1 MSSYLSH
8 LKYDKKMTMS
18 RFYSIAVFAII
29 IFSSSAIFAQFPP
42 MMGGNQGP
50 KITGRISGTVVDS
63 TSNAAVEFATV
74 SIKKQG
80 GTVETGGTLTDES
93 GSFRLENLSPAKYEI
108 TISFLGYNDLVL
120 KDIETTGRKPD
131 LNLGNIS
138 LAPNALLLNEVVVSG
153 EASLIE
159 SKVDRLVYNAEKDI
173 SIAGGDASDVLR
185 KVPLLSVDIDG
196 NPSLR
201 GSSNIRV
208 LINGKPS
215 GTMAG
220 NVSDALKMIPAE
232 EIKSIEVITSPSAKY
247 DAEGTGGII
256 NIITKKRNVEGMNG
270 SINAG
275 LNTRNN
281 SFNGNLGVRKG
292 RLGVNGSLGAN
303 LFTRRAGFTEFRRED
318 QIEEGLRILTQN
330 GDFIGGRNTYNGN
343 IGIDYDINAF
353 NNISSN
359 FRVNNFTFFGDN
371 NLDVFINDPGIPLEL
386 EYRRESES
394 SSGFTNFDW
403 TADYRK
409 TYTKPQKEWTFGTQ
423 ISRSNNKNKYN
434 ITQFS
439 ETFPDLSL
447 DERSDNIGHN
457 TELTF
462 QTDFVQPYSKGLIEI
477 GAKTVLRNITSDFI
491 YEVKDLLSDDYTV
504 DNMRSNS
511 FEYQQNVFA
520 GYGSINYRFSQT
532 LEAKTGVR
540 WEMTDISG
548 SFQSGE
554 LSIANQFHNFVPNF
568 TLSKTLKNFRTLKFS
583 YSQRIQR
590 PSLFF
595 LNPFENAADP
605 RNVTVGNPNLGAEV
619 SDQVEV
625 GFNGFFKGTVLNASL
640 YYRYTKDVIQSFITI
655 REDGVSV
662 NSFDNIGYNNT
673 AGVNLFG
680 QVVLFSKLTIR
691 GSFNGMYVIQNGI
704 INNERLENKDFQYNI
719 FSNATY
725 QFDGGW
731 SAEMFGVFN
740 SQRVTLQGRNP
751 AFSIYNFSVK
761 KTFWDKKASLG
772 LNFTNPFTP
781 FLTFRQ
787 DLEGPTFFQYNE
799 NGIPF
804 RAIGI
809 NFSWQFGK
817 VEFKNPLQKK
827 KGVGNEDL
835 KQGDGIG
842 F

>member
-1 MSSYLSH
+1 MTKSNFYLIS
-8 LKYDKKMTMS
+8 
-18 RFYSIAVFAII
+18 VFLFIL
-29 IFSSSAIFAQFPP
+29 FSSNIAAAQFPP

-50 KITGRISGTVVDS
+50 KITGRISGNVIDS
-63 TSNAAVEFATV
+63 ISKAPVEFATV

-80 GTVETGGTLTDES
+80 GTVETGGTLTDQS
-93 GSFRLENLSPAKYEI
+93 GSFRLENISPAKYEI
-108 TISFLGYNDLVL
+108 TISFLGYNDVVL
-120 KDIETTGRKPD
+120 NDVETTGRKPD

-138 LAPNALLLNEVVVSG
+138 IAPNALLLNEVVVSG

-232 EIKSIEVITSPSAKY
+232 EIKSVEVITSPSAKY

-270 SINAG
+270 SVNAG

-292 RLGVNGSLGAN
+292 RMGINGSLGAN
-303 LFTRRAGFTEFRRED
+303 LFTRRPGSTEFRRED
-318 QIEEGLRILTQN
+318 QIAEGLRLLTQE
-330 GDFIGGRNTYNGN
+330 GEFIGGRNTYNGN
-343 IGIDYDINAF
+343 IGIDYDVNAF

-371 NLDVFINDPGIPLEL
+371 NVDIFLNDPGIPLQL
-386 EYRRESES
+386 DYRRESES
-394 SSGFTNFDW
+394 RSGFTNFDW
-403 TADYRK
+403 TADYRR
-409 TYTKPQKEWTFGTQ
+409 TFAKPQKEWTFGTQ
-423 ISRSNNKNKYN
+423 ISRSNNINKFN
-434 ITQFS
+434 VNQFS
-439 ETFPDLSL
+439 PAFPDFSL
-447 DERSDNIGHN
+447 IERSDNLGHN
-457 TELTF
+457 TEFTF
-462 QTDFVQPYSKGLIEI
+462 QTDFVQPYSKGLIET
-477 GAKTVLRNITSDFI
+477 GAKAVLRNITSDFTTEI
-491 YEVKDLLSDDYTV
+491 KDLDSDDFRV
-504 DNMRSNS
+504 DNRRSNS
-511 FEYQQNVFA
+511 FNYQQNVFA

-532 LEAKTGVR
+532 LEVKTGLR

-548 SFQSGE
+548 AFQNGE
-554 LSIANQFHNFVPNF
+554 LNVANQFHNFVPNF
-568 TLSKTLKNFRTLKFS
+568 TISKTLKNFRTLKFS

-625 GFNGFFKGTVLNASL
+625 GFNGFFKGTVLNASM
-640 YYRYTKDVIQSFITI
+640 YYRYTKDVIQSFITV

-662 NSFDNIGYNNT
+662 NSFGNIGYNNNV
-673 AGVNLFG
+673 GVNIFG

-691 GSFNGMYVIQNGI
+691 GSFNGMYVIANGI
-704 INNERLENKDFQYNI
+704 INNEQLENRDFQYNI

-725 QFDGGW
+725 QFGDTW

-761 KTFWDKKASLG
+761 KTFWNKKASLG
-772 LNFTNPFTP
+772 LNFTNPFTR

-787 DLEGPTFFQYNE
+787 DLEGPTFLQYNI
-799 NGIPF
+799 NNIPF
-804 RAIGI
+804 QAIGI

-835 KQGDGIG
+835 KQGEGGIG